1 MDVTYEEAF
10 RAYYW
15 GIVRYCLSEI
25 PNDPY
30 CAEDLASECFLL
42 LYRKWDDLQ
51 SHAPMTVQVWL
62 FRTARNKALDCK
74 KKKRLHTVS
83 LDDESERNRLES
95 EAQRL
100 LRHHD
105 ERTESE
111 RYRHYLLEIRGALT
125 EVEWRLFDLVVN
137 RDEPFRLVSERLGT
151 TEAAA
156 KMRWHRLRTKLKG
169 VLPALFAQ
177 TGS

>member
-62 FRTARNKALDCK
+62 FR
-74 KKKRLHTVS
+74 HG
-83 LDDESERNRLES
+83 
-95 EAQRL
+95 AQ
-100 LRHHD
+100 
-105 ERTESE
+105 
-111 RYRHYLLEIRGALT
+111 
-125 EVEWRLFDLVVN
+125 
-137 RDEPFRLVSERLGT
+137 
-151 TEAAA
+151 
-156 KMRWHRLRTKLKG
+156 
-169 VLPALFAQ
+169 
-177 TGS
+177 

>member
-62 FRTARNKALDCK
+62 FRTARNKVLDCK

-95 EAQRL
+95 EARPAFG
-100 LRHHD
+100 RFC
-105 ERTESE
+105 TEGNGSE
-111 RYRHYLLEIRGALT
+111 GLWGFRSVSGYRNCPDDGE
-125 EVEWRLFDLVVN
+125 
-137 RDEPFRLVSERLGT
+137 
-151 TEAAA
+151 
-156 KMRWHRLRTKLKG
+156 
-169 VLPALFAQ
+169 
-177 TGS
+177 

>member
-62 FRTARNKALDCK
+62 FRTARNKVLDCK

-105 ERTESE
+105 ERAESE
-111 RYRHYLLEIRGALT
+111 RYRH
-125 EVEWRLFDLVVN
+125 
-137 RDEPFRLVSERLGT
+137 
-151 TEAAA
+151 
-156 KMRWHRLRTKLKG
+156 
-169 VLPALFAQ
+169 
-177 TGS
+177 

>member
-62 FRTARNKALDCK
+62 FRTARNKVLDCK

-83 LDDESERNRLES
+83 LDDESRKRNACSGITTSGRS
-95 EAQRL
+95 P
-100 LRHHD
+100 
-105 ERTESE
+105 SGIGIICS
-111 RYRHYLLEIRGALT
+111 RYGA
-125 EVEWRLFDLVVN
+125 R
-137 RDEPFRLVSERLGT
+137 
-151 TEAAA
+151 
-156 KMRWHRLRTKLKG
+156 
-169 VLPALFAQ
+169 
-177 TGS
+177 